1 MRTPDK
7 IQRPGI
13 AQTLPAVLACLF
25 LAFALQCKEPLRVGS
40 SLYVVERD
48 SKVLAVVD
56 MDTFHVTSRI
66 PLDADLR
73 HASMVFDPALKYGY
87 IATRNGKL
95 NRIDLETRSLAG
107 VLETSK
113 NSIGLGISQDGVS
126 VAISEYEPG
135 GITIV
140 DTRTFT
146 VKSRIAAEKDG
157 KASRVTGLVD
167 GPDNTFLCAL
177 MDSNEIWMIGRE
189 TPENPDS
196 PYRVLR
202 KFEAA
207 AQNPFDGLI
216 TPDGRYYVN
225 AHFNSGV
232 LSLVDLW
239 NPAGKA
245 RAITFGPAS
254 TRAPVK
260 MPHMGSWAS
269 AGEKI
274 FVAAPGEHKLHVIDA
289 GTFAYSHSI
298 DLIGDGVYTVVH
310 PFMKEVWV
318 TFSGDVDG
326 KIQII
331 DTRTEKTIR
340 VLETGKKV
348 YHLAFTPR
356 GERAFIS
363 ANQSNEL
370 FEVRTIDYKITRKIP
385 MNSPSGIFGV
395 WRAWQIGL

>member
-1 MRTPDK
+1 ML
-7 IQRPGI
+7 RP
-13 AQTLPAVLACLF
+13 ASLLAA
-25 LAFALQCKEPLRVGS
+25 AFAALVCACSRQPLRVGS
-40 SLYVVERD
+40 TLYVVERD
-48 SKVLAVVD
+48 SKTLAAVDMETLAV
-56 MDTFHVTSRI
+56 TARI

-73 HASMVFDPALKYGY
+73 HASMVFDPELRYGY
-87 IATRNGKL
+87 VATRNGRL
-95 NRIDLETRSLAG
+95 SRVDLENRSFAG

-113 NSIGLGISQDGVS
+113 NSIGLGISQDGGT
-126 VAISEYEPG
+126 VAVSEYEPG
-135 GITIV
+135 GVTIV
-140 DTRTFT
+140 DTKTFT
-146 VKSRIAAEKDG
+146 VSQRIAAEKDG
-157 KASRVTGLVD
+157 KPSRVTGLVD

-177 MDSNEIWMIGRE
+177 MDSNEIWQIGRKDQVD
-189 TPENPDS
+189 PRS
-196 PYRVLR
+196 QYSVMRR
-202 KFEAA
+202 FRAA

-239 NPAGKA
+239 NPEADA
-245 RAITFGPAS
+245 RKISFGPAS
-254 TRAPVK
+254 ERTPVK
-260 MPHMGSWAS
+260 MPHMGAWAS
-269 AGEKI
+269 AGDKI

-289 GTFAYSHSI
+289 KTLAYSRSI
-298 DLIGDGVYTVVH
+298 ELVGDGVYTVVH
-310 PFMKEVWV
+310 PYMKEVWV
-318 TFSGDVDG
+318 TFSGNEDG

-356 GERAFIS
+356 GDRAFVS
-363 ANQSNEL
+363 ANASNEL
-370 FEVRTIDYKITRKIP
+370 YEIRTSDYQVTRKIS